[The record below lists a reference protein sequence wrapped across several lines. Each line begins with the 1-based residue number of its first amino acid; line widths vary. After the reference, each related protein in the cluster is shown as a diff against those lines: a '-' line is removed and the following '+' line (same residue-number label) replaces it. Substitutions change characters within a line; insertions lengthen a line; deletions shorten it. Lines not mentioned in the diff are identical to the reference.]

1 MGIKSAAKKVGK
13 AIIFMKL
20 FEDIKANKEPI
31 EADIAK
37 LKEII
42 EEWLAEAPD
51 DLNAI
56 LASIL
61 VKAKEGSIE
70 DPKAEFEQA
79 MAEYHAEDEDILPWF
94 ENQIEFIEAEK
105 AEEAAAEE

>member
-105 AEEAAAEE
+105 AEEEAVEE

>member
-1 MGIKSAAKKVGK
+1 MSIKSKAKKVGK
-13 AIIFMKL
+13 AILFMKM
-20 FEDIKANKEPI
+20 FEDLMANKENI

-42 EEWLAEAPD
+42 EEWKAEAPD
-51 DLNAI
+51 DLNAV

-61 VKAKEGSIE
+61 VGAKEGSIE
-70 DPKAEFEQA
+70 DPEAEFKQA

-94 ENQIEFIEAEK
+94 ENQIEVIEAENE
-105 AEEAAAEE
+105 EEAVEE